1 MKRISKTTTV
11 FLTIAMFLTGLA
23 SAQTGIYIPS
33 AKPIKNMQ
41 KAMVHPEKFCLLI
54 NYSGS
59 SADYTVNDLDWLDSV
74 YRVAFADRSN
84 PRLYAITI
92 EGYSNSESL
101 SQERVDRVYNY
112 FANRCYAPFPI
123 RYATNPIHC
132 TCHGDTVETVRYEVP
147 VDRKAYNVK
156 DLPESRRTFNKNI
169 SLDNCVLIS
178 LSHDPDACLGAAR
191 GCAVPSVDSTIRGYY
206 ASVFMKRG
214 ALYNVTNT
222 KDSCPS
228 DVSFSIEE
236 HLDYK
241 PIVEEYFLVPHRK
254 QYIVQV
260 GYVVLHSSINR
271 NYGECTGVLPDS
283 IYVRFPVTQEQLDNK
298 IRIFGKKYSEKGVE
312 YKALTTKKIPSKVS
326 LNIQAA
332 INVMQLDTIFLGKRI
347 QPNELSD
354 YFYECKTDMEDGSFK
369 AEGKHWKAYR
379 LDKHGEYE
387 IKKSLRALMRIVE
400 DEVEEIEEQQETD
413 KRYKDDEEIEDQ

>member
-1 MKRISKTTTV
+1 MKKHIVTSLILVLQAFFVIS
-11 FLTIAMFLTGLA
+11 
-23 SAQTGIYIPS
+23 SQAQTGIYIPS

-41 KAMVHPEKFCLLI
+41 KAMVHPERFCLLI
-54 NYSGS
+54 DYSGS
-59 SADYTVNDLDWLDSV
+59 SANYGVNDLDWLDSV
-74 YRVAFADRSN
+74 YRVAFADRDN
-84 PRLYAITI
+84 PMLYAITI
-92 EGYSNSESL
+92 EGYSNSETL
-101 SQERVDRVYNY
+101 SEARVDNIYNY

-123 RYATNPIHC
+123 RYAPNPIHC
-132 TCHGDTVETVRYEVP
+132 TCHGDTIETVRYEVP
-147 VDRKAYNVK
+147 VERKAYNVK
-156 DLPESRRTFNKNI
+156 DLPESRRTFNKSINL
-169 SLDNCVLIS
+169 SNCVLIT
-178 LSHDPDACLGAAR
+178 LENNPDACLGAAR
-191 GCAVPSVDSTIRGYY
+191 GCAVPAADSTIRGYY

-214 ALYNVTNT
+214 ALYNVENT

-228 DVSFSIEE
+228 DVQFSIEE
-236 HLDYK
+236 HLDYR

-271 NYGECTGVLPDS
+271 KYGECSGVLPDS

-332 INVMQLDTIFLGKRI
+332 LNVMQLDTIFLGKRI

-354 YFYECKTDMEDGSFK
+354 YFYECKTDMEDGSFL

-379 LDKHGEYE
+379 LGKHGEYE

-400 DEVEEIEEQQETD
+400 DEVDEIDEEEVD
-413 KRYKDDEEIEDQ
+413 KRYKDDEEIEE